1 MNTPELSYL
10 WKQIDEMTR
19 QAYETPAQSWDEY
32 QRRVG
37 IYQGLRQAVDI
48 LIDLQNNGE
57 E

>member
-19 QAYETPAQSWDEY
+19 QAYETPAQNWDEY

-48 LIDLQNNGE
+48 IIDLQNNGE

>member
-10 WKQIDEMTR
+10 WKQVDEMNR
-19 QAYETPAQSWDEY
+19 QAYETPAKDWNEY

-37 IYQGLRQAVDI
+37 IYQGFRQAIDI
-48 LIDLQNNGE
+48 IIDLQNNGE